1 MKHIAITTF
10 LLSICLTA
18 SSQIAHASA
27 DPVID
32 TAERYARLQTQGLP
46 GRVTITV
53 GHLDPRTQ
61 LPPCTAH
68 EAYTPAGAR
77 LWGKTNIG
85 VRCLGPNVWSVL
97 VPVQI
102 TVTSQYVTTAR
113 PLTAGQ
119 AIQATDLTTVSGDLA
134 TQPAGIVTDPAA
146 AIGKTLKNSLA
157 AGQPLRADQLLAPLV
172 IRQGQTVRLISK
184 GPGFSVSGEGKAIN
198 NASEGQVA
206 QIRMP
211 SGQIVSGIAKA
222 DGTAE
227 ISY

>member
-1 MKHIAITTF
+1 MKRLQIL
-10 LLSICLTA
+10 LLSLCLTTVWPPANA
-18 SSQIAHASA
+18 ST

-46 GRVTITV
+46 GKVSITV
-53 GHLDPRTQ
+53 GHLDVRTQ

-85 VRCLGPNVWSVL
+85 VRCLGPNIWSVL

-113 PLTAGQ
+113 PLSAGQ
-119 AIQATDLTTVSGDLA
+119 LIQLGDVATLSGDLA
-134 TQPAGIVTDPAA
+134 TQPSGVVTDPAA
-146 AIGKTLKNSLA
+146 AVGKTLKNSLA

-198 NASEGQVA
+198 NAAEGQVA

-211 SGQIVSGIAKA
+211 SGQVVSGVAKA

-227 ISY
+227 IAY